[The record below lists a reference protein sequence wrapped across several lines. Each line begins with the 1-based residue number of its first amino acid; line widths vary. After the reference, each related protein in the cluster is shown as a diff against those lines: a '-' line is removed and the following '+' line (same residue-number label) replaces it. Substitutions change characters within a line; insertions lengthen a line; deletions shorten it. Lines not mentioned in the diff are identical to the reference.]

1 MTTYHKGDIVLVAMD
16 FTDRSGSKLRPA
28 VVVSGEGYD
37 RRTPDVLI
45 ASVTGNLRAV
55 PHPGD
60 HRIGGW
66 ESAGSLK
73 PSLAQ
78 TKLATI
84 ESSIIRRKLGRLAR
98 EDLSALS
105 LGLKEALAI

>member
-1 MTTYHKGDIVLVAMD
+1 MTTYAKGDVVLVAMN

-28 VVVSGEGYD
+28 VVVSGEDYN

-45 ASVTGNLRAV
+45 ASVTGNLGAV

-60 HRIGGW
+60 HRIGAW
-66 ESAGSLK
+66 ESAGLLK

-78 TKLATI
+78 TKLATV
-84 ESSIIRRKLGRLAR
+84 EASIIRRKIGRLDP
-98 EDLSALS
+98 EDLSSFS
-105 LGLKEALAI
+105 LGLKRALAL

>member
-1 MTTYHKGDIVLVAMD
+1 MTTYAKGDVVLVAMD

-28 VVVSGEGYD
+28 VVVSGEDYN

-45 ASVTGNLRAV
+45 ASVTGNLGAI

-60 HRIGGW
+60 HRIGTW
-66 ESAGSLK
+66 ESAGLLK

-78 TKLATI
+78 TKLATV
-84 ESSIIRRKLGRLAR
+84 EASIIRRKIGKLNS
-98 EDLSALS
+98 EDLSSFS
-105 LGLKEALAI
+105 LGLKRALAL